1 MRSTVPS
8 RVITKCRAAVLAA
21 LFAAALSTAPTS
33 SEAQS
38 TLRWVP
44 QADLRILDTT
54 WTTAAITRNHGY
66 LVYEPL
72 FSYDSANVP
81 RPQAVERYEASPD
94 GLTWRFTLSRHG
106 VPRRQPDHRGGRR
119 RLARPLVAAQGLG
132 RHHAGAHGRAGRH

>member
-21 LFAAALSTAPTS
+21 LFAAALSTGPTS

-66 LVYEPL
+66 LV
-72 FSYDSANVP
+72 
-81 RPQAVERYEASPD
+81 
-94 GLTWRFTLSRHG
+94 
-106 VPRRQPDHRGGRR
+106 
-119 RLARPLVAAQGLG
+119 
-132 RHHAGAHGRAGRH
+132 

>member
-21 LFAAALSTAPTS
+21 LFTAALSTAPTS

-72 FSYDSANVP
+72 FSYDSAKVP
-81 RPQAVERYEASPD
+81 RPQAVERYEANRTRSGPD
-94 GLTWRFTLSRHG
+94 APGSA
-106 VPRRQPDHRGGRR
+106 PP
-119 RLARPLVAAQGLG
+119 
-132 RHHAGAHGRAGRH
+132 